1 MNDFNKI
8 VLKNNLRF
16 HHKPNLINNIRKIVR
31 LRNCASLG
39 SNIIIDQNVKILRY
53 PKNVVLGDNVIL
65 KEGVRICPTNN
76 NASIKIGN
84 NTSLG
89 YHTMIFSSKKITI
102 GNDCMI
108 APFTY
113 LVDSNH
119 LTKKEKPM
127 NTQAMEAND
136 IFIDDDVWIGTGVKI
151 LSGVKIEKG
160 AVIAAGSIVNSDVPK
175 YSIFAGAPAKK
186 IGIRE

>member
-1 MNDFNKI
+1 ML
-8 VLKNNLRF
+8 LKYNFR
-16 HHKPNLINNIRKIVR
+16 
-31 LRNCASLG
+31 SY
-39 SNIIIDQNVKILRY
+39 SNYIDV
-53 PKNVVLGDNVIL
+53 
-65 KEGVRICPTNN
+65 
-76 NASIKIGN
+76 
-84 NTSLG
+84 
-89 YHTMIFSSKKITI
+89 SSKKITI

-186 IGIRE
+186 IGVREWR